1 MAHIPAALADR
12 AADVTYVVFCCVFF
26 SFFLYFEIEKR
37 GVTAIVILQKYLL
50 SFKYAQASVY
60 FHCCGESHP

>member
-1 MAHIPAALADR
+1 MAQIPAALADR
-12 AADVTYVVFCCVFF
+12 AADVTYVVFFF
-26 SFFLYFEIEKR
+26 FFFLYFEIEKR